1 MTPFVSVDHDAGSIP
16 EAVVALLDEHE
27 ATQRLLA
34 AGLVIDRAQ
43 PDYLRH
49 KAGETSIVSYLFD
62 TPDGG
67 VGRGYVQWCARA
79 DRADE
84 IHRKALTLRPR
95 ASDVGVPIARVDAHT
110 VFYGFPN
117 DARLRRLRWYS
128 SPRKLKRSLASL
140 TPGGERVS
148 QRASRS
154 TVLKYKPERRL
165 VSKVE
170 LVTASGNA
178 QQLLLRYATAR
189 NAHRLAA
196 TANALA
202 GSGVQTPAPIA
213 QLDDGRVSVDAFIE
227 GVELRTWLL
236 TNGPVVDDLAD
247 SLRAFHAT
255 TPPTATPTRT
265 ESDDLAN
272 AVSGLDALGRL
283 SLGVSDLTRSVA
295 TRLAASE
302 PRRRTASLIHGDLH
316 DKNVMVN
323 GRGVWFIDLERVAVG
338 SPVSD
343 LGRLRAHAI
352 SLEVRQPGFS
362 RGALPHAEQVI
373 ARYRRASRAADE
385 RPIDEAELA
394 WHCAIALV
402 DQALLVTRHVEH
414 NHEHT
419 ARVLLE
425 MAIDHLA
432 TTSTPSSVMRA
443 R

>member
-1 MTPFVSVDHDAGSIP
+1 MTAPTFAAGREEPSVP
-16 EAVVALLDEHE
+16 EAVLALLDEDA

-34 AGLVIDRAQ
+34 AGLTIAKAR
-43 PDYLRH
+43 PEYLRH

-84 IHRKALTLRPR
+84 IHRKAATLRPR
-95 ASDVGVPIARVDAHT
+95 TSDVGVPIARVDAHT

-140 TPGGERVS
+140 APGGERIS
-148 QRASRS
+148 KSRSSS

-170 LVTASGNA
+170 LVTASGNS

-196 TANALA
+196 TALALTS
-202 GSGVQTPAPIA
+202 GGVQTPTPLA
-213 QLDDGRVSVDAFIE
+213 QLDDGRVGIDSFID

-236 TNGPVVDDLAD
+236 TNDSAADELAE
-247 SLRAFHAT
+247 SLLAFHAT
-255 TPPTATPTRT
+255 SPPTATPTRT

-272 AVSGLDALGRL
+272 AVSGLEALRRL
-283 SLGVSDLTRSVA
+283 NVGVGDLVEPVA
-295 TRLAASE
+295 TSLAAAE
-302 PRRRTASLIHGDLH
+302 PRGRTTALIHGDLH

-323 GRGVWFIDLERVAVG
+323 EQGVWFIDLERVAIG
-338 SPVSD
+338 SPASD
-343 LGRLRAHAI
+343 LGRLRAHAL

-362 RGALPHAEQVI
+362 SRALPHAEHVI
-373 ARYRRASRAADE
+373 DRYRHASRGAAQRAIGD
-385 RPIDEAELA
+385 AELA

-402 DQALLVTRHVEH
+402 DQALLVARHLEPG
-414 NHEHT
+414 HETT
-419 ARVLLE
+419 ARALLE
-425 MAIDHLA
+425 MAIDQLA
-432 TTSTPSSVMRA
+432 GSLPASTVMSR
-443 R
+443 